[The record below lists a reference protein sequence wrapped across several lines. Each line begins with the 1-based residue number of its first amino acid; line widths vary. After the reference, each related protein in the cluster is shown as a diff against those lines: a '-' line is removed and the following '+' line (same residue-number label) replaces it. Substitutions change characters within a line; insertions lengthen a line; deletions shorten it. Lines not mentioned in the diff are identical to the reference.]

1 MLMQPKDQIKIIY
14 LPGFGGNML
23 TYLFSLDPITVPH
36 IVETDNVDSRA
47 NNYDFNNT
55 RKYSSWNHFHHHTEN
70 LQFISTSKQKQ
81 VLITRVHPIEFAP
94 ADDTAYFIANLSYSD
109 FANYWLV
116 KTKQQ
121 WGGFPKLRPGE
132 FERETS
138 IRAAH
143 NPVGISIDCFL
154 NPLLWQDEYIRISH
168 LMNLP
173 LQLDAAK
180 RIYYSWYGIRV
191 AQLQRSYSVL
201 PAEERPKY
209 LAARLA
215 EQAN

>member
-36 IVETDNVDSRA
+36 IVETNDVDSRA
-47 NNYDFNNT
+47 KNYDFNNT
-55 RKYSSWNHFHHHTEN
+55 RNYPTWNHFHHYTQD
-70 LQFISTSKQKQ
+70 LQFISTEQKQ
-81 VLITRVHPIEFAP
+81 VLITRVHPHEFVP
-94 ADDTAYFIANLSYSD
+94 VADAAYFIVNLSYSD

-116 KTKQQ
+116 KTNQQ
-121 WGGFPKLRPGE
+121 WGGFPRLRPGE
-132 FERETS
+132 FEKETLIRE
-138 IRAAH
+138 AH
-143 NPVGISIDCFL
+143 NPVGISMDCFL
-154 NPLLWQDEYIRISH
+154 NPLLWQDEYIRVSH

-180 RIYYSWYGIRV
+180 RVYYSWYGIRV
-191 AQLQRSYSVL
+191 AQLQRSFSVL
-201 PAEERPKY
+201 SAEEKSSY
-209 LAARLA
+209 LAARLV